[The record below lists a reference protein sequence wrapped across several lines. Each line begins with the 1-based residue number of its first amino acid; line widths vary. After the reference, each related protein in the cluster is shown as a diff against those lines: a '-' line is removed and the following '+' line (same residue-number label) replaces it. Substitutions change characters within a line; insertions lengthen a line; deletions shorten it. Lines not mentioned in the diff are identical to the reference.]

1 VNPINLKEELKI
13 GKKRVGVW
21 GLGYIG
27 FSSIA
32 HFAKEGVL
40 CIGTDIL
47 SHRVEAVNQGKATT
61 PNLNFWLG
69 FDTAQLARDG
79 IKKATTDWK
88 ELIKEDIAVHLITIP
103 TEMDGKPY
111 HDILID
117 VINKLSEYK
126 NIKTE
131 QPPLVI
137 VESTLTPTVTDN
149 IVIPTFEK
157 NGLKVGKDILL
168 GIAPRRDW
176 FTSPDK
182 GLKHLP
188 RVVGGTNKET
198 TKLMSEVLSIICDKV
213 IEAQDHKHAAIV
225 KSIENAFRQLDITFA
240 NQLSLAYPDMNIT
253 EVLKMV
259 GTKWNVE
266 TYHPSFGTGGY
277 CLDGNEWIITK
288 EKGIINFKQIKDI
301 KNNSEVLSYNNR
313 AKTTQFKKITK
324 VSKRTSETLTFNITG
339 NHKITVTPD
348 HIMYLKKNRL
358 HRILAKD
365 LKIGDELPFIKNI
378 SSNLGLWKKY
388 PYLKYNNKSDFGVHI
403 YLKKFSEFK
412 NLKIKMGNDGG
423 RIIKTG
429 IGNSHQRFPYSI
441 LIDDDFAEL
450 IGLYISEGCVT
461 KDNKSLRTYITLN
474 KNETETIN
482 FVKKTLEKIG
492 IQYIDYNDK
501 NNQAHHIRVSG
512 VLWGNLISEFV
523 GNNSYDSK
531 IHPFFLF
538 NKKRSIKERLL
549 KGIIN
554 GDGYFNEKTG
564 IIEYYTISQILSQQ
578 VLLLSRSLG
587 LIPILKPNHNNSK
600 TPLIRFSGEVARK
613 MGLRLFRDK
622 KLIKV
627 NEYIKKSKNKNQKL
641 RNTENKKTIIKSITR
656 NKEQI
661 VYGIDVDG
669 NNNFIT
675 TGGLIVHNCIPLAPQ
690 YVLEGAKYPEKLTLL
705 KESLKTDFS
714 QPKIVADSIIKRGS
728 KKIAILGITYTG
740 DLKVT
745 VLSPAIPI
753 AKILRENGLDVKIN
767 DPYHDSEEIKKL
779 TGCEE
784 MKFPEG
790 LSDRDTILIVASHM
804 KYKHANKQNILNNL
818 GNVKLIIDNM
828 GVWNDVR
835 FPDSIKYYE
844 AGNANWL

>member
-1 VNPINLKEELKI
+1 
-13 GKKRVGVW
+13 
-21 GLGYIG
+21 
-27 FSSIA
+27 
-32 HFAKEGVL
+32 
-40 CIGTDIL
+40 
-47 SHRVEAVNQGKATT
+47 
-61 PNLNFWLG
+61 
-69 FDTAQLARDG
+69 
-79 IKKATTDWK
+79 
-88 ELIKEDIAVHLITIP
+88 
-103 TEMDGKPY
+103 M
-111 HDILID
+111 
-117 VINKLSEYK
+117 
-126 NIKTE
+126 
-131 QPPLVI
+131 
-137 VESTLTPTVTDN
+137 
-149 IVIPTFEK
+149 
-157 NGLKVGKDILL
+157 
-168 GIAPRRDW
+168 
-176 FTSPDK
+176 
-182 GLKHLP
+182 
-188 RVVGGTNKET
+188 
-198 TKLMSEVLSIICDKV
+198 
-213 IEAQDHKHAAIV
+213 
-225 KSIENAFRQLDITFA
+225 
-240 NQLSLAYPDMNIT
+240 
-253 EVLKMV
+253 
-259 GTKWNVE
+259 
-266 TYHPSFGTGGY
+266 
-277 CLDGNEWIITK
+277 
-288 EKGIINFKQIKDI
+288 
-301 KNNSEVLSYNNR
+301 
-313 AKTTQFKKITK
+313 
-324 VSKRTSETLTFNITG
+324 
-339 NHKITVTPD
+339 
-348 HIMYLKKNRL
+348 
-358 HRILAKD
+358 
-365 LKIGDELPFIKNI
+365 
-378 SSNLGLWKKY
+378 
-388 PYLKYNNKSDFGVHI
+388 
-403 YLKKFSEFK
+403 
-412 NLKIKMGNDGG
+412 
-423 RIIKTG
+423 
-429 IGNSHQRFPYSI
+429 
-441 LIDDDFAEL
+441 
-450 IGLYISEGCVT
+450 
-461 KDNKSLRTYITLN
+461 
-474 KNETETIN
+474 
-482 FVKKTLEKIG
+482 EKIG

-501 NNQAHHIRVSG
+501 NNQAYHIRVSG

-804 KYKHANKQNILNNL
+804 KYKHANKQNVLNNL
-818 GNVKLIIDNM
+818 GNAKLIIDNM

-835 FPDSIKYYE
+835 FPDNIKYYE